1 MQQSMPTRHPLTEL
15 PPGQVRVA
23 PSILAADFCRLG
35 EEIARVEAAGAEVLH
50 IDIMDGHFVPNLSVG
65 PPVVASV
72 RAVTGMPLDVHLM
85 LTDPDRYIEPF
96 LKAGADH
103 ITLHIESH
111 GDMAAM
117 LARIHAAGA
126 SAGLTLRP
134 GTPAAPL
141 EPYLDQVDLIL
152 VMTVEP
158 GFGGQSFMDNQLD
171 KIRTLRTWIDR
182 RRRPIHLEVDGGIS
196 RDTAPLAVG
205 AGCEMLVAGNSVFRA
220 AEGVAAAM
228 ASLRC
233 RPGQAASHAAAGGR

>member
-1 MQQSMPTRHPLTEL
+1 MPTRHPLTEL
-15 PPGQVRVA
+15 PPGQVRIA

-35 EEIARVEAAGAEVLH
+35 DEIRRVEEAGAEVLH

-72 RAVTGMPLDVHLM
+72 RAVTAMPLDVHLM
-85 LTDPDRYIEPF
+85 LTDPGRYIDPF

-103 ITLHIESH
+103 ITLHVESH
-111 GDMAAM
+111 GDLSAM

-134 GTPAAPL
+134 GTEAARL

-158 GFGGQSFMDNQLD
+158 GFGGQSFMHDQLD
-171 KIRTLRTWIDR
+171 KIRTLRAQIDR
-182 RRRPIHLEVDGGIS
+182 ARRPVHLEVDGGIR

-220 AEGVAAAM
+220 PEGAAAAM

-233 RPGQAASHAAAGGR
+233 RPGDRAGVGSRGGA